1 MGIAKELTKR
11 ALKALE
17 KRNKK
22 AAAKKAKEA
31 AEKAAIKAEKAARE
45 KMLKGA
51 KVTTEK
57 GVKVTKY
64 PFDESAVEKAQTHVG
79 RDWKHKHLDQLDWK
93 KGGEVKKRKP
103 TKEELNKIM
112 KTGGGGKRA
121 KEIIENLLAPIKNL
135 PKGVMKTGGVR
146 NVSKLPATRAT
157 PDTPATPMKRPR
169 RRTGMTKGIDPTG
182 QPRRL
187 TERERLRMIKQGE
200 RYKKRGAVHRMPD
213 GTLMKGA
220 KHGMKHGGS
229 VKGKCKVD
237 GIAIRGRTKAKH
249 K

>member
-1 MGIAKELTKR
+1 MTNKQLKQRANQDAFDDARTARKERLVGRRDQARHRKDDAEIAKKTK
-11 ALKALE
+11 KQMLE
-17 KRNKK
+17 
-22 AAAKKAKEA
+22 EM
-31 AEKAAIKAEKAARE
+31 AEEEYIMGPTNIKLPNPG
-45 KMLKGA
+45 M
-51 KVTTEK
+51 
-57 GVKVTKY
+57 
-64 PFDESAVEKAQTHVG
+64 
-79 RDWKHKHLDQLDWK
+79 K
-93 KGGEVKKRKP
+93 KGGAVKKRKP

-146 NVSKLPATRAT
+146 NVSKL
-157 PDTPATPMKRPR
+157 PATPMKRPR

>member
-1 MGIAKELTKR
+1 MGIKKVIEAGLKLAKRKKIKPIPGDIKYKKD
-11 ALKALE
+11 LKSRLKDFE
-17 KRNKK
+17 GGVSPPS
-22 AAAKKAKEA
+22 AKKIPK
-31 AEKAAIKAEKAARE
+31 
-45 KMLKGA
+45 
-51 KVTTEK
+51 KV
-57 GVKVTKY
+57 
-64 PFDESAVEKAQTHVG
+64 
-79 RDWKHKHLDQLDWK
+79 KHMTYEERAGLLGGFK

>member
-1 MGIAKELTKR
+1 MGIKKVIEAGLKLAKRKKIKPIPGDIKYKKDLKSRLKDFEGGVSPPSAKKIPKKVKQMSRKRVEKELKLLNPNMTYEER
-11 ALKALE
+11 PGLL
-17 KRNKK
+17 
-22 AAAKKAKEA
+22 
-31 AEKAAIKAEKAARE
+31 
-45 KMLKGA
+45 G
-51 KVTTEK
+51 
-57 GVKVTKY
+57 G
-64 PFDESAVEKAQTHVG
+64 F
-79 RDWKHKHLDQLDWK
+79 K

-146 NVSKLPATRAT
+146 NVSKLPATQA
-157 PDTPATPMKRPR
+157 TPATPAIPMKRPR

-187 TERERLRMIKQGE
+187 TERERLRMIKQGG
-200 RYKKRGAVHRMPD
+200 RYKKRAAVHRMPD
-213 GTLMKGA
+213 GTIMKGA

>member
-1 MGIAKELTKR
+1 MGIKKVIEAGLKLAKRKKIKPIPGDIKYKKDLKSRLKDFEGGVSPPSAKKIPKKVKQMSRKRVEKELKLLNPNMTYEER
-11 ALKALE
+11 AGLL
-17 KRNKK
+17 
-22 AAAKKAKEA
+22 
-31 AEKAAIKAEKAARE
+31 
-45 KMLKGA
+45 G
-51 KVTTEK
+51 
-57 GVKVTKY
+57 G
-64 PFDESAVEKAQTHVG
+64 F
-79 RDWKHKHLDQLDWK
+79 K

-146 NVSKLPATRAT
+146 
-157 PDTPATPMKRPR
+157 
-169 RRTGMTKGIDPTG
+169 
-182 QPRRL
+182 
-187 TERERLRMIKQGE
+187 
-200 RYKKRGAVHRMPD
+200 KRGAVHRMPD
-213 GTLMKGA
+213 GTMMKGA

-237 GIAIRGRTKAKH
+237 GIAIRGRTRAKH